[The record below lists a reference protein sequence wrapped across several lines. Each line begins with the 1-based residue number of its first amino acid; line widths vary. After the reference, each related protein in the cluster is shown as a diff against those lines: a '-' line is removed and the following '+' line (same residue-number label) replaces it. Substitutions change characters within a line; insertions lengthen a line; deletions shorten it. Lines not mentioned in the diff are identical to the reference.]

1 MKPFLRQDSQEML
14 QEQHT
19 ITYSIE
25 PVNII
30 VRSSPAPW
38 CLRTQPLLCHQGIR
52 S

>member
-30 VRSSPAPW
+30 VQHRDVW
-38 CLRTQPLLCHQGIR
+38 EHNRCCVTRE
-52 S
+52 